1 MSDFN
6 VGDKIEIIYH
16 ARSEYNGKRG
26 KVMFIGN
33 NLKQGTDM
41 LENNINVPNPDARL
55 IVTLDDSTIISDI
68 RDVQLR
74 KL

>member
-6 VGDKIEIIYH
+6 VGDKIEVVYH
-16 ARSEYNGKRG
+16 ANKEYKGKQG
-26 KVMFIGN
+26 KVIFIGSS
-33 NLKQGTDM
+33 LKQGTDM
-41 LENNINVPNPDARL
+41 LENNFDEPGRDPRI
-55 IVTLDDSTIISDI
+55 IVALDDNTIVNDI